1 MEAPESY
8 ADKEFVPD
16 GYPERISLVTP
27 LKYTA
32 GNGVAVIQTGDR
44 VHFSL
49 TDEVRASL
57 ARAAAAL
64 PPDDPLKYMGFRTT
78 YLDNVVTVQPGPVS
92 YVIYASAYGWTPVEE
107 FTTELTTSGIPLP
120 CYVYLQVPV
129 KVVQN
134 VTDTDDGTTPY
145 DSFPSATIT
154 VDGSGYTLDIEYSTR
169 FTTRDD
175 AGSISLVISEVPLG
189 PADATGDGRFL
200 LAYLN
205 DTGAVQQIHLG
216 TITLPQGFSSY
227 VNEVTVV

>member
-1 MEAPESY
+1 MEAPEPY

-16 GYPERISLVTP
+16 GYPERVSLVSP

-32 GNGVAVIQTGDR
+32 GNGIAVVQTGDR

-92 YVIYASAYGWTPVEE
+92 YVIYASASGWTPVEE

-129 KVVQN
+129 KAVQN
-134 VTDTDDGTTPY
+134 VSTSLSTTTPY
-145 DSFPSATIT
+145 DTYTSDPIK
-154 VDGSGYTLDIEYSTR
+154 VDGTDYTLSLEYSTR

-175 AGSISLVISEVPLG
+175 AASISLVIREVPLG
-189 PADATGDGRFL
+189 PAGATGDGRFL